1 MKRGIKT
8 VRCRCLGILACE
20 YNHNLNCGEIAFIRM
35 AVLQG
40 AM

>member
-20 YNHNLNCGEIAFIRM
+20 YNRNFNCGVIAFITM

-40 AM
+40 EV